1 VPLAAITLGSL
12 LRFKREEKEWI
23 YVKDNK
29 LRSLQG
35 ENSVMQALRLSYL
48 YLPVKLR
55 QCFAFCAIFPKDE
68 LISKQLLIE
77 LWVANGFIS
86 YNESLEVEDIG
97 DEVWNELYW
106 SSLLQDVQMDKLGK
120 VTHFKMHDLVHDLAQ
135 SFVEEICCSPYNNGI
150 INMHARIRHFS
161 VYGQHASEDYSSIQL
176 HHVNSLKTY
185 IEWKFNDAGQLSPQI
200 LKFYSLRVLRSKQQ
214 TKHFVSFDWSFKIS
228 KILRYFSWRV
238 QNSSTVSI

>member
-1 VPLAAITLGSL
+1 MI
-12 LRFKREEKEWI
+12 EQDHEQ
-23 YVKDNK
+23 DH
-29 LRSLQG
+29 
-35 ENSVMQALRLSYL
+35 
-48 YLPVKLR
+48 
-55 QCFAFCAIFPKDE
+55 AF
-68 LISKQLLIE
+68 
-77 LWVANGFIS
+77 
-86 YNESLEVEDIG
+86 
-97 DEVWNELYW
+97 
-106 SSLLQDVQMDKLGK
+106 GK